1 MEGGG
6 ETSSG
11 ACANKYDKCRARI
24 RVSTT
29 RVGSNTAAMAIE

>member
-24 RVSTT
+24 RVK
-29 RVGSNTAAMAIE
+29 VLLE